1 MKKTASHIPLL
12 LFLSLQCNHYIVAQ
26 NIHFQEFK
34 LNDVELKD
42 TLLQQSEQ
50 TVNVENDLKIL
61 ITHSVMDTAIYQY
74 YFDGIDKKW
83 NDYQHKI
90 TLFFHQIPGGK
101 DVFTVRQKYNP
112 RNQKT
117 IFLNLH
123 PQLWQLW
130 WFLPS
135 IYLFIS
141 LIIGSAFYFVFL
153 YRLRQTVQMRQ
164 VRNHI
169 AADLHDE
176 IGATLSG
183 IGILSSLAQKN
194 LDVTHP
200 SFGLLGRINDDALSI
215 GNTMDDIVWS
225 INPKNDDLE
234 NILARMSRY
243 AAELFDA
250 KNIDYQIVT
259 PENLKEVKLT
269 MEQRRDVYLIF
280 KEAVNNLV
288 KYSKCKNVKVEIK
301 VNKQLFELLI
311 KDNGKGFDPLMETN
325 RNGLKNM
332 KNRAINLNGS
342 LEIESKIGL
351 GTSIKLTFVI

>member
-1 MKKTASHIPLL
+1 LAQVINFQRFTIND
-12 LFLSLQCNHYIVAQ
+12 SLVNKDNGKFITEIEVPERRLDIRIIQLA
-26 NIHFQEFK
+26 
-34 LNDVELKD
+34 ND
-42 TLLQQSEQ
+42 T
-50 TVNVENDLKIL
+50 N
-61 ITHSVMDTAIYQY
+61 IYQ
-74 YFDGIDKKW
+74 FQFKEIDKNW
-83 NDYQHKI
+83 YDYKVQI
-90 TLFFHQIPGGK
+90 NTYFHEIPGGK
-101 DVFTVRQKYNP
+101 YSFIVRQKNNP
-112 RNQKT
+112 KISLTIKVNVRPHVWQK
-117 IFLNLH
+117 
-123 PQLWQLW
+123 W

-135 IYLFIS
+135 IYIIIL
-141 LIIGSAFYFVFL
+141 LIIGSVFYFLFL

-183 IGILSSLAQKN
+183 IGILSSLAQKK
-194 LDVTHP
+194 LDESHP

-234 NILARMSRY
+234 SIIARMSRY

-250 KNIDYQIVT
+250 KDIDYQIVI

-288 KYSKCKNVKVEIK
+288 KYSKCKNALVEIK
-301 VNKQLFELLI
+301 VSKQFELLI
-311 KDNGKGFDPLMETN
+311 RDNGIGFDPMKETN
-325 RNGLKNM
+325 RNGLKNL
-332 KNRAINLNGS
+332 KSRANDLNGS
-342 LEIESKIGL
+342 LEIKSEIGN
-351 GTSIKLTFVI
+351 GTSIKLNFII

>member
-1 MKKTASHIPLL
+1 MIK
-12 LFLSLQCNHYIVAQ
+12 F
-26 NIHFQEFK
+26 F
-34 LNDVELKD
+34 
-42 TLLQQSEQ
+42 
-50 TVNVENDLKIL
+50 LKISL
-61 ITHSVMDTAIYQY
+61 IIILSKTCLLAQIIDFQRFTINDNLINRNNKNFISEIEVSGRRLDIRIKHLSNDKNVYQY
-74 YFDGIDKKW
+74 QLKGINKYW
-83 NDYQHKI
+83 YDYQFQTNI
-90 TLFFHQIPGGK
+90 YFYEIPGGQYS
-101 DVFTVRQKYNP
+101 FQLRQKNNP
-112 RNQKT
+112 KNLQIIKLNIRPNVWQK
-117 IFLNLH
+117 
-123 PQLWQLW
+123 W

-135 IYLFIS
+135 IYAIIL

-153 YRLRQTVQMRQ
+153 YRLRQAVQMRQ

-194 LDVTHP
+194 LNESHP
-200 SFGLLGRINDDALSI
+200 SYGLLGRINDDALSI

-234 NILARMSRY
+234 NIIARMSRY

-250 KNIDYQIVT
+250 KDIDYQIII
-259 PENLKEVKLT
+259 PENLKDIKLT

-288 KYSKCKNVKVEIK
+288 KYSKCKNALVEIK
-301 VNKQLFELLI
+301 VSNQFELLI
-311 KDNGKGFDPLMETN
+311 RDDGKGFNPLMETN

-332 KNRAINLNGS
+332 KNRAKDLSGN
-342 LEIESKIGL
+342 LEIKSEIGI
-351 GTSIKLTFVI
+351 GTSIKLIFII

>member
-1 MKKTASHIPLL
+1 MKKNTSFFL
-12 LFLSLQCNHYIVAQ
+12 LFLFFLLQYVNTIVGQ
-26 NIHFQEFK
+26 SIHFQEFK
-34 LNDVELKD
+34 LNDTELND
-42 TLLQQSEQ
+42 TLSQNNEISI
-50 TVNVENDLKIL
+50 NSENDLKIL
-61 ITHSVMDTAIYQY
+61 ITHPVADTIIYQY
-74 YFDGIDKKW
+74 YFDGLDEKW
-83 NDYQHKI
+83 HDYEHKI
-90 TLFFHQIPGGK
+90 TLFFHQVPGGK
-101 DVFTVRQKYNP
+101 YVFKVRQKKFSTL
-112 RNQKT
+112 QKSVY
-117 IFLNLH
+117 LNLH
-123 PQLWQLW
+123 PQLWQKW

-141 LIIGSAFYFVFL
+141 LIIGSGFYFVFL
-153 YRLRQTVQMRQ
+153 YRLRQSVQMRQ

-194 LDVTHP
+194 LDEIHP
-200 SFGLLGRINDDALSI
+200 SYGLLGRISDDALSI

-234 NILARMSRY
+234 NILVRMSRY

-250 KNIDYQIVT
+250 KAIDYQIII
-259 PENLKEVKLT
+259 PENLKEFKLS

-288 KYSKCKNVKVEIK
+288 KYSKCKNAVVEIK
-301 VNKQLFELLI
+301 VNKQQFELII
-311 KDNGKGFDPLMETN
+311 KDDGKGFDTSVETV

-332 KNRAINLNGS
+332 KNRANDLKGK
-342 LEIESKIGL
+342 LEIKSEIGK
-351 GTSIKLTFVI
+351 GTSVILILII

>member
-1 MKKTASHIPLL
+1 MKKNTFYISFLLL
-12 LFLSLQCNHYIVAQ
+12 LFLQCNNYIVGQ
-26 NIHFQEFK
+26 DIHFQEFT
-34 LNDVELKD
+34 LNDVPLSKSQLKQNNLTFNQNNNLKIRIVHLNSD
-42 TLLQQSEQ
+42 TLL
-50 TVNVENDLKIL
+50 
-61 ITHSVMDTAIYQY
+61 YQY
-74 YFDGIDKKW
+74 YFEGIDKKW
-83 NDYQHKI
+83 TDYQHNVN
-90 TLFFHQIPGGK
+90 LFFHQIPGGK
-101 DVFTVRQKYNP
+101 YTFKIQQKSNP
-112 RNQKT
+112 VIQKSV
-117 IFLNLH
+117 FLNLH

-194 LDVTHP
+194 LDKSHP

-234 NILARMSRY
+234 SILARMSRY

-250 KNIDYQIVT
+250 KEIDYQIVI
-259 PENLKEVKLT
+259 PDNLKEVKLS

-288 KYSKCKNVKVEIK
+288 KYSKCKKALVEIK
-301 VNKQLFELLI
+301 VNKQFELLVW
-311 KDNGKGFDPLMETN
+311 DNGMGFDSMIETS

-332 KNRAINLNGS
+332 KNRANDLKGN
-342 LEIESKIGL
+342 LEIESGIGK
-351 GTSIKLTFVI
+351 GTSIKLIFLI

>member
-1 MKKTASHIPLL
+1 MKKNTSYLSFL
-12 LFLSLQCNHYIVAQ
+12 LFLCLQYSHYIVGQ
-26 NIHFQEFK
+26 DIHFQEFT
-34 LNDVELKD
+34 LNGVPFSNAQLKQNN
-42 TLLQQSEQ
+42 LSFNES
-50 TVNVENDLKIL
+50 NDLKIRIVHL
-61 ITHSVMDTAIYQY
+61 DSDTLLYQY

-83 NDYQHKI
+83 TDYQKNI
-90 TLFFHQIPGGK
+90 NLFFHQLPGGK
-101 DVFTVRQKYNP
+101 YVFMIRQKNNP
-112 RNQKT
+112 TIQKSIT
-117 IFLNLH
+117 LNLH

-141 LIIGSAFYFVFL
+141 IIIGSAFYFIFL
-153 YRLRQTVQMRQ
+153 YRLRQAVQMRQ

-183 IGILSSLAQKN
+183 IGILSALAQKN
-194 LDVTHP
+194 LDKSHP

-234 NILARMSRY
+234 NIIARMSRY

-250 KNIDYQIVT
+250 KEIDYQIVI
-259 PENLKEVKLT
+259 PENLKEVKLS

-288 KYSKCKNVKVEIK
+288 KYSKCKNALVEIK
-301 VNKQLFELLI
+301 VSKQFELLI
-311 KDNGKGFDPLMETN
+311 RDDGRGFDPMMETP

-332 KNRAINLNGS
+332 KNRAKDLNGN
-342 LEIESKIGL
+342 LEIKSEIGI
-351 GTSIKLTFVI
+351 GTAIKLVFMI

>member
-1 MKKTASHIPLL
+1 MMKMILKILMIIY
-12 LFLSLQCNHYIVAQ
+12 LSKSFILAQ
-26 NIHFQEFK
+26 PIHFQRLTINDSLLNKENGKFISEIEIPGRRLSIQIIHL
-34 LNDVELKD
+34 LND
-42 TLLQQSEQ
+42 TN
-50 TVNVENDLKIL
+50 T
-61 ITHSVMDTAIYQY
+61 YQY
-74 YFDGIDKKW
+74 QFNAIDTYWYDYRVQTNAYF
-83 NDYQHKI
+83 QE
-90 TLFFHQIPGGK
+90 IPGGK
-101 DVFTVRQKYNP
+101 YSFVIREKYNP
-112 RNQKT
+112 NKLQIIKLNIRPNVWQK
-117 IFLNLH
+117 
-123 PQLWQLW
+123 W

-135 IYLFIS
+135 IYFFIL

-153 YRLRQTVQMRQ
+153 YRLRQAVQMRL

-183 IGILSSLAQKN
+183 IGILSSLAQKK
-194 LDVTHP
+194 LDELHP

-234 NILARMSRY
+234 SIIARMSRY

-250 KNIDYQIVT
+250 KDIDYQIVI
-259 PENLKEVKLT
+259 PENLKDVKLS

-288 KYSKCKNVKVEIK
+288 KYSKCKNALVEIK
-301 VNKQLFELLI
+301 VGKQFELLI
-311 KDNGKGFDPLMETN
+311 RDDGKGFNPLMETD

-332 KNRAINLNGS
+332 KNRAKNLNGN
-342 LEIESKIGL
+342 LKIESEIAM
-351 GTSIKLTFVI
+351 GTSIKLIFII

>member
-1 MKKTASHIPLL
+1 MKISQIIILIIT
-12 LFLSLQCNHYIVAQ
+12 LSKSVILAQ
-26 NIHFQEFK
+26 TIHFQRFTINDSL
-34 LNDVELKD
+34 LNKANEKFISDI
-42 TLLQQSEQ
+42 
-50 TVNVENDLKIL
+50 NVSGRRLDIR
-61 ITHSVMDTAIYQY
+61 ITHLPNDTNIYQY
-74 YFDGIDKKW
+74 QFRGIDNNW
-83 NDYQHKI
+83 HDYQLRTNI
-90 TLFFHQIPGGK
+90 YFQEISGGSYT
-101 DVFTVRQKYNP
+101 FTVRKKFNSTILRIVKIYIRPNVWQK
-112 RNQKT
+112 
-117 IFLNLH
+117 
-123 PQLWQLW
+123 W

-135 IYLFIS
+135 IYALIL

-153 YRLRQTVQMRQ
+153 YRLRQAVQIRQ

-194 LDVTHP
+194 LNESHP
-200 SFGLLGRINDDALSI
+200 SFGLMRRINDDALSI

-234 NILARMSRY
+234 SILARMSRY

-250 KNIDYQIVT
+250 KEIDYQIVI
-259 PENLKEVKLT
+259 PENLKDVKLT

-288 KYSKCKNVKVEIK
+288 KYSKCKNALVEIK
-301 VNKQLFELLI
+301 VSKQFELLI
-311 KDNGKGFDPLMETN
+311 RDDGLGFDTMIETS

-332 KNRAINLNGS
+332 KNRANDLNGN
-342 LEIESKIGL
+342 LEIESRIGK
-351 GTSIKLTFVI
+351 GSSIKLIFMI

>member
-1 MKKTASHIPLL
+1 MKKNTSYIPFL
-12 LFLSLQCNHYIVAQ
+12 LFLCLQCNNYIVGQ
-26 NIHFQEFK
+26 EIHFQEFT
-34 LNDVELKD
+34 LNDVPLSESQLKQNNL
-42 TLLQQSEQ
+42 TFNE
-50 TVNVENDLKIL
+50 NNDLKIRVVQQEFDSTL
-61 ITHSVMDTAIYQY
+61 YQY
-74 YFDGIDKKW
+74 YFEGIDKKW
-83 NDYQHKI
+83 TDYRQNI
-90 TLFFHQIPGGK
+90 SLFYHQIPGGK
-101 DVFTVRQKYNP
+101 YTFKVRQKN
-112 RNQKT
+112 NSTVQKS
-117 IFLNLH
+117 IILNLH

-141 LIIGSAFYFVFL
+141 IIIGSAFYFVFL

-194 LDVTHP
+194 LDESHP

-225 INPKNDDLE
+225 INPKNDELE

-250 KNIDYQIVT
+250 KEIDYQILI
-259 PENLKEVKLT
+259 PENLKEIKLT

-280 KEAVNNLV
+280 KEGVNNLV
-288 KYSKCKNVKVEIK
+288 KYAKCTNALVEIK
-301 VNKQLFELLI
+301 LNKQQFELLI
-311 KDNGKGFDPLMETN
+311 KDNGKGFDTKMETN

-332 KNRAINLNGS
+332 KNRANDLYGRLI
-342 LEIESKIGL
+342 IESEIGK
-351 GTSIKLTFVI
+351 GTSILLIFNI

>member
-1 MKKTASHIPLL
+1 MKIIIKAILL
-12 LFLSLQCNHYIVAQ
+12 IILSKNYILAQ
-26 NIHFQEFK
+26 PIHFQRFII
-34 LNDVELKD
+34 NDSLINKGNGKFITELEVAGRQIDIRINHFPED
-42 TLLQQSEQ
+42 TNL
-50 TVNVENDLKIL
+50 
-61 ITHSVMDTAIYQY
+61 YQY
-74 YFDGIDKKW
+74 QLKGIDKDW
-83 NDYQHKI
+83 YDYQRQSHAY
-90 TLFFHQIPGGK
+90 FHNIPGGSYS
-101 DVFTVRQKYNP
+101 FTIRKKNNHKTFQVVKINIRPNVWQK
-112 RNQKT
+112 
-117 IFLNLH
+117 
-123 PQLWQLW
+123 W

-135 IYLFIS
+135 IYASIL

-153 YRLRQTVQMRQ
+153 YRLRQAVQMRQ

-194 LDVTHP
+194 LDENHP
-200 SFGLLGRINDDALSI
+200 SYGLLGRINDDALSI

-250 KNIDYQIVT
+250 KDIDYQIVI
-259 PENLKEVKLT
+259 PENLKEVKLS

-280 KEAVNNLV
+280 KEGVNNLV
-288 KYSKCKNVKVEIK
+288 KYSKCKNALVEIK
-301 VNKQLFELLI
+301 VSKQFELLI
-311 KDNGKGFDPLMETN
+311 RDDGNGFDTMIETS

-332 KNRAINLNGS
+332 KNRAGDLNGS
-342 LEIESKIGL
+342 LEIISEIGK
-351 GTSIKLTFVI
+351 GTSIELIFII

>member
-1 MKKTASHIPLL
+1 MLTKSLTFILLVLLCKFSISAQHILFQNFTINDTTVTKKNRNGIEVVGRKLRIYL
-12 LFLSLQCNHYIVAQ
+12 NHF
-26 NIHFQEFK
+26 NS
-34 LNDVELKD
+34 D
-42 TLLQQSEQ
+42 
-50 TVNVENDLKIL
+50 
-61 ITHSVMDTAIYQY
+61 SVRYQY
-74 YFDGIDKKW
+74 QLVGIEDGWK
-83 NDYQHKI
+83 DYQHQTSI
-90 TLFFHQIPGGK
+90 YYHQIPGGK
-101 DVFTVRQKYNP
+101 IPFIVREKSNP
-112 RNQKT
+112 KISQIVYIVIR
-117 IFLNLH
+117 
-123 PQLWQLW
+123 PQLWQKW

-135 IYLFIS
+135 IYLFIL

-153 YRLRQTVQMRQ
+153 YRLRQAVQMRQ

-194 LDVTHP
+194 LDESHP
-200 SFGLLGRINDDALSI
+200 SFGMMRRINDDALSI

-234 NILARMSRY
+234 SILARMSRY

-250 KNIDYQIVT
+250 KEIDYQIII
-259 PENLKEVKLT
+259 PENLKEIKLT

-288 KYSKCKNVKVEIK
+288 KYSKCKNALVEIK
-301 VNKQLFELLI
+301 VNKQQFELLI
-311 KDNGKGFDPLMETN
+311 KDDGKGFDPKIETN

-332 KNRAINLNGS
+332 KSRANDLNGD
-342 LEIESKIGL
+342 LEIESVTDK
-351 GTSIKLTFVI
+351 GTSIKLIFMI

>member
-1 MKKTASHIPLL
+1 MKKWFIIFGSI
-12 LFLSLQCNHYIVAQ
+12 FWEYNSVFSQV
-26 NIHFQEFK
+26 IHFQNFTLNNDINIKKFINGNNEFEIIGRK
-34 LNDVELKD
+34 VSIFINHPQSD
-42 TLLQQSEQ
+42 TTQ
-50 TVNVENDLKIL
+50 
-61 ITHSVMDTAIYQY
+61 YQY
-74 YFDGIDKKW
+74 KLEGLDKKW
-83 NDYQHKI
+83 IDYKFQTSIYYHE
-90 TLFFHQIPGGK
+90 IPGGK
-101 DVFTVRQKYNP
+101 YPFTVRQKDNP
-112 RNQKT
+112 AISKI
-117 IFLNLH
+117 IFINIQ
-123 PQLWQLW
+123 PQLWQKW

-135 IYLFIS
+135 IYLLLL

-153 YRLRQTVQMRQ
+153 YRLRQAVQMRQ

-194 LDVTHP
+194 LAESHP

-234 NILARMSRY
+234 NIIARMSRY

-250 KNIDYQIVT
+250 KEIDYQIVI
-259 PENLKEVKLT
+259 PENLKEIKLT

-280 KEAVNNLV
+280 KEGVNNLV
-288 KYSKCKNVKVEIK
+288 KYSHCKNAYVEINVSK
-301 VNKQLFELLI
+301 HQFKLQV
-311 KDNGKGFDPLMETN
+311 KDDGKGFDPKMETN

-332 KNRAINLNGS
+332 KNRANNLNGNLIFES
-342 LEIESKIGL
+342 EIGK
-351 GTSIKLTFVI
+351 GTSIQLIFMI

>member
-1 MKKTASHIPLL
+1 MKIIILFISLMN
-12 LFLSLQCNHYIVAQ
+12 LFLIFCNNSVVAQ
-26 NIHFQEFK
+26 TIHFQEFMINNSQIDTT
-34 LNDVELKD
+34 LSTKD
-42 TLLQQSEQ
+42 YYIIKEGRSLRI
-50 TVNVENDLKIL
+50 KIA
-61 ITHSVMDTAIYQY
+61 HADTTFYQY
-74 YFDGIDKKW
+74 RLQGIDKQWGTYRKLA
-83 NDYQHKI
+83 NIYYHE
-90 TLFFHQIPGGK
+90 IPGGNYF
-101 DVFTVRQKYNP
+101 FTVRLKNNP
-112 RNQKT
+112 QISKT
-117 IFLNLH
+117 IAINIR

-153 YRLRQTVQMRQ
+153 YRLRQAVQMKQ

-194 LDVTHP
+194 LDESHP
-200 SFGLLGRINDDALSI
+200 SFGLMQRINDDALSI

-234 NILARMSRY
+234 SILARMSRY

-250 KNIDYQIVT
+250 KEIDYQIII

-288 KYSKCKNVKVEIK
+288 KYSKCKNALVEIK
-301 VNKQLFELLI
+301 VSKQLFELLI
-311 KDNGKGFDPLMETN
+311 KDNGIGFDTNRETN

-332 KNRAINLNGS
+332 KNRANDLSGKV
-342 LEIESKIGL
+342 EIESEIDK
-351 GTSIKLTFVI
+351 GTTIKLTFVI

>member
-1 MKKTASHIPLL
+1 MKKNHRLISHLNIFILL
-12 LFLSLQCNHYIVAQ
+12 CYSPVVAQ
-26 NIHFQEFK
+26 TIHFQVFNIDEK
-34 LNDVELKD
+34 PINISAKSMVNPIVNDGKILKIQINHLKKD
-42 TLLQQSEQ
+42 TNS
-50 TVNVENDLKIL
+50 
-61 ITHSVMDTAIYQY
+61 YQY
-74 YFDGIDKKW
+74 NFNGIDNEW
-83 NDYQHKI
+83 TTYQSNLNI
-90 TLFFHQIPGGK
+90 YYYDIPGGNYPFTIRRK
-101 DVFTVRQKYNP
+101 DNSNIKQ
-112 RNQKT
+112 T
-117 IFLNLH
+117 IFIKVR

-135 IYLFIS
+135 IYLLIS
-141 LIIGSAFYFVFL
+141 LIIGSVFYFVFL
-153 YRLRQTVQMRQ
+153 YRLRQSVQMRQ

-194 LDVTHP
+194 LNESHP
-200 SFGLLGRINDDALSI
+200 SYGLLGRINDDALSI

-234 NILARMSRY
+234 SIIARMSRY

-250 KNIDYQIVT
+250 KEIDYQIVI

-288 KYSKCKNVKVEIK
+288 KYSKCNKALVEIK
-301 VNKQLFELLI
+301 VSKQFELLI
-311 KDNGKGFDPLMETN
+311 QDDGKGFNPSMETN
-325 RNGLKNM
+325 RNGIKNM
-332 KNRAINLNGS
+332 KNRANQLHGNLIIES
-342 LEIESKIGL
+342 EIEK
-351 GTSIKLTFVI
+351 GTSIKLVFII

>member
-1 MKKTASHIPLL
+1 MT
-12 LFLSLQCNHYIVAQ
+12 LSKSLTLAQ
-26 NIHFQEFK
+26 TIHFQRFTI
-34 LNDVELKD
+34 NDSIINKKD
-42 TLLQQSEQ
+42 GAFFSDIQVPGRRL
-50 TVNVENDLKIL
+50 DIR
-61 ITHSVMDTAIYQY
+61 ITHPPNDTNIYQY
-74 YFDGIDKKW
+74 QLIGIDRDW
-83 NDYQHKI
+83 YDYKI
-90 TLFFHQIPGGK
+90 QANAYFYEISGGNYTF
-101 DVFTVRQKYNP
+101 VIRQKN
-112 RNQKT
+112 NQKKT
-117 IFLNLH
+117 QSIKINIR
-123 PQLWQLW
+123 PNVWQKW

-135 IYLFIS
+135 IYA
-141 LIIGSAFYFVFL
+141 LILLLIGSAFYFVFL
-153 YRLRQTVQMRQ
+153 YRLRQSVQMRQ

-194 LDVTHP
+194 LDKLHP

-250 KNIDYQIVT
+250 KAIDYQIVI
-259 PENLKEVKLT
+259 PENLKEVKLS

-288 KYSKCKNVKVEIK
+288 KYSQCKNALVEIK
-301 VNKQLFELLI
+301 VNKQFELQI
-311 KDNGKGFDPLMETN
+311 RDDGIGFNPDMETS

-332 KNRAINLNGS
+332 KNRANDLKGS
-342 LEIESKIGL
+342 LKIESGFQK
-351 GTSIKLTFVI
+351 GTSVSLFFII